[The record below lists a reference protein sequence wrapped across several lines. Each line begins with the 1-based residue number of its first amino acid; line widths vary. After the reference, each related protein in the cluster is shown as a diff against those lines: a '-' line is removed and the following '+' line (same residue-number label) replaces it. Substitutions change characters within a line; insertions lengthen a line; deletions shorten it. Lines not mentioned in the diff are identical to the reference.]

1 MTNNYNQDQDNQ
13 NNQNQGKF
21 IVFEGIDGSGSS
33 TQAQLLYDYC
43 IANNRSA
50 VLSPEPTSGK
60 IGKLLREFLVGND
73 YFRDR
78 DLYDQQMAYLF
89 TADRHYHLY
98 NKIDGVKTLTQKN
111 NHVITTR
118 YYFSSLAYNAKNE
131 QEYQFVS
138 LLNQQF
144 PPPDFLIYCDIPVD
158 VALERIERRSTK
170 EIYETKDKL
179 IQVSNNFNRILENY
193 SHSYLKVDATLSPE
207 EIHQQILEYIGV
219 V

>member
-13 NNQNQGKF
+13 NNQSQGKF

-98 NKIDGVKTLTQKN
+98 NKIDGVKTLTKKN
-111 NHVITTR
+111 THVITTR
-118 YYFSSLAYNAKNE
+118 YYMGI
-131 QEYQFVS
+131 
-138 LLNQQF
+138 LL
-144 PPPDFLIYCDIPVD
+144 
-158 VALERIERRSTK
+158 R
-170 EIYETKDKL
+170 
-179 IQVSNNFNRILENY
+179 
-193 SHSYLKVDATLSPE
+193 
-207 EIHQQILEYIGV
+207 
-219 V
+219 